1 MCRSTL
7 LAGALGALLLAGCG
21 QTVGE
26 QALFGGAAGAAAG
39 ALTGGDA
46 VAGGI
51 IGAGGNVAF
60 CQLYPEQCR

>member
-1 MCRSTL
+1 MPKTSL
-7 LAGALGALLLAGCG
+7 LAVVLGGLVLAGCG

-39 ALTGGDA
+39 AITGGDA
-46 VAGGI
+46 LAGGI

-60 CQLYPEQCR
+60 CQLYPSECR